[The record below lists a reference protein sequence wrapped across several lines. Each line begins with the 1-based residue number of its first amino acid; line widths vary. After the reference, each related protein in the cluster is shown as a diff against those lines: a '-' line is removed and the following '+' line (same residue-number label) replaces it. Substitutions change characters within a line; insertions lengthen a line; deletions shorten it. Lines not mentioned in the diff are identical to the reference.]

1 MQSNRF
7 INLQEPEEDIV
18 FTSSN
23 PIKKALKKLRE
34 IQALEHKESLSHEEQ
49 IKVSEKSKWESYLP
63 GYEPKL
69 TFTNTSSTKKHKPNK
84 TKDDIERRQRAI
96 QHRHEL
102 RDEARRNEFRLLE
115 QQKIQEIET
124 QTEHY
129 RQHKSRTTKDLEK
142 EWTFSLTHMYNN
154 DILRTFRFMSIKYHP
169 DKCDGH
175 NDALQKHLGYLR
187 DKSL

>member
-7 INLQEPEEDIV
+7 INLDEPEEDIV

-34 IQALEHKESLSHEEQ
+34 IQALELKGRLSHEEQ
-49 IKVSEKSKWESYLP
+49 IKVSEKSMWENMLP
-63 GYEPKL
+63 KQDDTDKTPK
-69 TFTNTSSTKKHKPNK
+69 TYTPKRKTSK
-84 TKDDIERRQRAI
+84 TKNDIERRKRAI

-124 QTEHY
+124 QSEHY